1 MIMNYGDRIRLMR
14 EKLNIT
20 QKEMA
25 KSLGIS
31 QAYLC
36 AVESGKMQANA
47 KVIFGLE
54 RIFGVKTEWLAEG
67 EGDVFTKKQPV
78 VAEKES
84 RYIASFIGEIGF
96 SVNEGKLLL
105 FNVTSDN
112 MEPCFLIGDEV
123 LVDVTDTRLKNFGVY
138 LFEIE
143 SKAVL
148 KRFIDGDFVKLTNDK
163 PAKKNNDIIMNSSIK
178 CLGRAVWIIR
188 KL

>member
-1 MIMNYGDRIRLMR
+1 MNYGEKIRTVR
-14 EKLNIT
+14 EKLRIT
-20 QKEMA
+20 QKEMS

-36 AVESGKMQANA
+36 AIESGKMQANA

-54 RIFGVKTEWLAEG
+54 RIFGVTTEWLAEG
-67 EGDVFTKKQPV
+67 ESDLFPGKTPV
-78 VAEKES
+78 VAEKGE
-84 RYIASFIGEIGF
+84 RYIASFIGEIGS
-96 SVNEGKLLL
+96 SVDDGKLLL

-123 LVDVTDTRLKNFGVY
+123 LVDVTDTQLKNFGVY

-143 SKAVL
+143 SKTVL
-148 KRFIDGDFVKLTNDK
+148 KRFINGEFGKLTNDK
-163 PAKKNNDIIMNSSIK
+163 PTQKNNDIIMNSSIK
-178 CLGRAVWIIR
+178 CIGRAVWIIR

>member
-1 MIMNYGDRIRLMR
+1 MNYGEKIRTVR
-14 EKLNIT
+14 EKLKIT

-25 KSLGIS
+25 KNLEIS

-36 AVESGKMQANA
+36 AIESGKMQANA

-54 RIFGVKTEWLAEG
+54 RIYGVKTEWLYEG
-67 EGDVFTKKQPV
+67 RGDFFAGKPPV
-78 VAEKES
+78 VAEKGS
-84 RYIASFIGEIGF
+84 RYIASFIGEIGA
-96 SVNEGKLLL
+96 SVDEGKLLL

-112 MEPCFLIGDEV
+112 MEPSFLIGDEV
-123 LVDVTDTRLKNFGVY
+123 LVNVTETHLKNLGVY

-143 SKAVL
+143 SKTVL
-148 KRFIDGDFVKLTNDK
+148 KRFIDGEFGKLTNDK

-178 CLGRAVWIIR
+178 CIGRAVWIIR

>member
-1 MIMNYGDRIRLMR
+1 MNYGDRIKLAR
-14 EKLNIT
+14 EKLKIT

-25 KSLGIS
+25 KNLEIS

-36 AVESGKMQANA
+36 AIESGKMQANA

-54 RIFGVKTEWLAEG
+54 KNFGINTEWLAEG
-67 EGDVFTKKQPV
+67 EGDIFAKKLPV
-78 VAEKES
+78 VAEKGG
-84 RYIASFIGEIGF
+84 RYTASFIGEIG
-96 SVNEGKLLL
+96 SSIDEGKLLL

-123 LVDVTDTRLKNFGVY
+123 LVDVTETHLKNLGVY

-143 SKAVL
+143 SKTVL
-148 KRFIDGDFVKLTNDK
+148 KRFIDGEFGKLTNDK
-163 PAKKNNDIIMNSSIK
+163 PAKKNNDIIMNGSIK
-178 CLGRAVWIIR
+178 CIGRAVWIIR